1 MEQKLLSKV
10 GRYEF
15 LAEPFHCDF
24 SSRLFMGHLGNH
36 LLNAADY
43 HSNDRGYGMNYLM
56 PRHKTWVLSRLAIE
70 MTEMPKSYDKF
81 FVETWVESAMKYFTA
96 RDFKICGETLG
107 ESGSAAEEKSGSVA
121 EEKVYGYGKSVWAMI
136 DTDSRQPVD
145 IFGIHDGL
153 IKEYIETEKEC
164 PIAASSRVKMS
175 GEEKLVRTID
185 TYYNDV
191 DVNGHINS
199 VKYIEHILDLF
210 DLEYYKTYFLQRFEI
225 AYVAESHQG
234 DKLNFYMELVSD
246 TEKMQEYCIKLT
258 KMSKNDKK
266 EVEVVRSKAK
276 FIKK

>member
-1 MEQKLLSKV
+1 MELLSKV

-15 LAEPFHCDF
+15 LSEPFHCDF
-24 SSRLFMGHLGNH
+24 SSHLFMGHLGNH
-36 LLNAADY
+36 LLNAADF

-81 FVETWVESAMKYFTA
+81 YVETWVENAMKYFTA
-96 RDFKICGETLG
+96 RDFKICGKP
-107 ESGSAAEEKSGSVA
+107 AADEE

-136 DTDSRQPVD
+136 DTETRQPVD
-145 IFGIHDGL
+145 IFSIHDGL
-153 IKEYIETEKEC
+153 IKEYIEEEKEC

-175 GEEKLVRTID
+175 ADAKFVRSID

-210 DLEYYKTYFLQRFEI
+210 DLDYYKTHFLQRFEI

-234 DKLNFYMELVSD
+234 DRLNFYQEEVD
-246 TEKMQEYCIKLT
+246 EGEYCIKIT
-258 KMSKNDKK
+258 KICKNDTKK
-266 EVEVVRSKAK
+266 VEVVRSKAK
-276 FIKK
+276 FVKK